1 MTTVTDTDPEN
12 VNMGFFLPQEMLE
25 SLAMKAKALGL
36 DTADYAGRVI
46 RAHLEQNPDTLN
58 DGFSRRQ
65 AQ

>member
-1 MTTVTDTDPEN
+1 MPTATDTDPEN
-12 VNMGFFLPQEMLE
+12 VNMGFFLPPEMLDG
-25 SLAMKAKALGL
+25 LALKAKALGL

-46 RAHLEQNPDTLN
+46 RAHLEKNPDVLD